1 MSNLVETKIPDA
13 WVIVGVGYS
22 GQRLARELRSQGA
35 EVTATTRAPTD
46 DALKPLREAGVTL
59 VEADFLAPGPLPRLD
74 VGRGATAVI
83 SVPPARGGSELDQVM
98 ERRIIRWLADH
109 GVTRVIYWSAT
120 SVYGSSEGGQVI
132 DSTPEEPNTS
142 VGIRRYAA
150 ERRTLSEAA
159 RVGVD
164 VDIMRLVGIYGPQR
178 TIRRRLL
185 ANDYRLVEGGHTYSN
200 RIHVDD
206 IVSATLHIASRPF
219 SDSRWVVSD
228 AHPFVIREMVSW
240 ACERL
245 GLELPPEVP
254 LDSLTERA
262 QSFWKGNRRAHPL
275 RLLAGGWRP
284 TYPTFKEGLTA
295 SWAEE
300 DAES

>member
-1 MSNLVETKIPDA
+1 MSNQVDTKIPEA
-13 WVIVGVGYS
+13 WIIVGAGYS
-22 GQRLARELRSQGA
+22 GQRLAQQLRQRGA
-35 EVTATTRAPTD
+35 SVVATTRDPEDKAFRS
-46 DALKPLREAGVTL
+46 LREAGVAL
-59 VEADFLAPGPLPRLD
+59 YAADFLAADSLPRVD
-74 VGRGATAVI
+74 IESGATAVI
-83 SVPPARGGSELDQVM
+83 SVPPARGGSEFDQVM

-109 GVTRVIYWSAT
+109 GVQRVLYWSAT
-120 SVYGSSEGGQVI
+120 SVYGSSKGGQVI

-150 ERRTLSEAA
+150 ERRTLAEAA
-159 RVGVD
+159 RVGID

-185 ANDYRLVEGGHTYSN
+185 SDDYRLVEGGHTYSN

-245 GLELPPEVP
+245 GVPLPPEVP
-254 LDSLTERA
+254 LASLTERA

-284 TYPTFKEGLTA
+284 SYPTFREGLSA